1 MQKVFM
7 EKQIGKVIHY
17 FDKAGV
23 AVIKLSDSLAV
34 GNQIKI
40 KKGEEEFTE
49 TVSSM
54 QVEHESI
61 RSAKSGDEVAIKIS
75 QKTKEGATV
84 YKEE

>member
-1 MQKVFM
+1 M

-34 GNQIKI
+34 GDQIKI
-40 KKGEEEFTE
+40 KKGEEEFTD

-61 RSAKSGDEVAIKIS
+61 QSAKTGDEVAIKIS
-75 QKTKEGATV
+75 QKTKEGATIH
-84 YKEE
+84 KEE